1 MEAFIG
7 VWPPTRRVLHEVK
20 MPLWT
25 LLVSNLR
32 HYFSFLGGNFSSM
45 CLKIQKKCNLRE
57 PLERRLKS
65 KGFVIFFE
73 QREAEG
79 LEKLISKNFDSN
91 KIVNIT
97 FLLHYFS
104 IFSTLLG
111 DPCIF
116 FSGDE
121 NYVVR

>member
-1 MEAFIG
+1 
-7 VWPPTRRVLHEVK
+7 
-20 MPLWT
+20 
-25 LLVSNLR
+25 
-32 HYFSFLGGNFSSM
+32 M

-116 FSGDE
+116 FRGTKIMLSVE
-121 NYVVR
+121 IFFLQKKVI